1 MDALSKNKIKWI
13 RSLRLKKNR
22 DAEGL
27 FVVEGTKI
35 VLELLEGNLA
45 RVECLVTTDKHYNL
59 EHEAQLTDE
68 ATMKSISGLTTPGTL
83 LAVVRK
89 PELATEDVN
98 WTLALDGVQDPG
110 NMGTIIRTADW
121 FGIKEIV
128 CSINTV
134 DCFNPK
140 VVQATMG
147 SIFRVRVR
155 YEELTSFFKN
165 DVRPVFGALL
175 EGENMH
181 TIESPQ
187 KGILLMGNEGN
198 GISEELVPYI
208 THPVHIPGKGG
219 AESLNVA
226 VATGIL
232 LAEMTRP

>member
-27 FVVEGTKI
+27 FVVEGAKMVREI
-35 VLELLEGNLA
+35 LNNSFADVI
-45 RVECLVTTDKHYNL
+45 CIVTTD
-59 EHEAQLTDE
+59 LTLNSD
-68 ATMKSISGLTTPGTL
+68 ALVYQTDPPTMKTISGLSNPSSL
-83 LAVVRK
+83 LAVVKK
-89 PELATEDVN
+89 PNIQHKNTD

-121 FGIKEIV
+121 FGITDIV
-128 CSINTV
+128 CSNNTV

-147 SIFRVRVR
+147 SIFRVNVR
-155 YEELTSFFKN
+155 YEPLVDYFGQDS
-165 DVRPVFGALL
+165 RPVFGALL
-175 EGENMH
+175 EGEKMQNVDAP
-181 TIESPQ
+181 E

-198 GISEELVPYI
+198 GISEELNSAI
-208 THPVHIPGKGG
+208 THPVHIQGKGG

-232 LAEMTRP
+232 LSKLAL

>member
-27 FVVEGTKI
+27 FVVEGTKMVFEI
-35 VLELLEGNLA
+35 LNNSFAEVI
-45 RVECLVTTDKHYNL
+45 CIVTTDRTLNS
-59 EHEAQLTDE
+59 EALVYQTDPS
-68 ATMKSISGLTTPGTL
+68 TMKTISGLSNPSSL
-83 LAVVRK
+83 LAVVKK
-89 PELATEDVN
+89 PRIQPKNTD

-121 FGIKEIV
+121 FGITDIV
-128 CSINTV
+128 CSNNTV

-147 SIFRVRVR
+147 SIFRVSVR
-155 YEELTSFFKN
+155 YETLVDYLGN
-165 DVRPVFGALL
+165 DNRPVFGALL
-175 EGENMH
+175 VGKKMQNVDAPE
-181 TIESPQ
+181 

-198 GISEELVPYI
+198 GISEELISTI
-208 THPVHIPGKGG
+208 THPIHIPGKGG

-232 LAEMTRP
+232 LGMLTL

>member
-27 FVVEGTKI
+27 FIVEGTKMVQEI
-35 VLELLEGNLA
+35 LNGDIAEIEY
-45 RVECLVTTDKHYNL
+45 LVTTDESFDSQMIAL
-59 EHEAQLTDE
+59 LTD
-68 ATMKSISGLTTPGTL
+68 ASTMKSISGLSTPGSL

-89 PELATEDVN
+89 PEFQIESIS

-128 CSINTV
+128 CSHNTV

-140 VVQATMG
+140 VIQSTMG
-147 SIFRVRVR
+147 SIFRVNVK
-155 YEELTSFFKN
+155 YQDLKEYFDTDS
-165 DVRPVFGALL
+165 RPVYGALL
-175 EGENMH
+175 EGENMNF
-181 TIESPQ
+181 INSP
-187 KGILLMGNEGN
+187 KEGILLMGNEGN
-198 GISEELVPYI
+198 GISSELI
-208 THPVHIPGKGG
+208 DTISHPIHIPGKGA

-226 VATGIL
+226 VATGVL
-232 LAEMTRP
+232 LSKLTA